1 LEILADKNP
10 SFQYK
15 IIYEKFGIDFDKKS
29 VKEWIKRY
37 PEADWEAI
45 KSVATDEMAEP
56 RLAYKKIAELFINK
70 SKTTNYIKVDAKRFL
85 TRVRGDRIW
94 CD

>member
-1 LEILADKNP
+1 
-10 SFQYK
+10 
-15 IIYEKFGIDFDKKS
+15 
-29 VKEWIKRY
+29 
-37 PEADWEAI
+37 
-45 KSVATDEMAEP
+45 MAEP